1 MKKIVTTLLIASLC
15 MSSLCACSKKK
26 EEGSSNMSETSAT
39 VNDSN
44 TDPSEDVPV
53 LGGYM
58 MNGDLLAMNDA
69 SFDQAVSSYDG
80 MSFVPLQALGT
91 QVVAGK
97 NTRYL
102 AYGTP
107 STENASTSLKIVT
120 VYQDLENNSSILNVA
135 DFHLADYL
143 QDQAASGENELIAGG
158 WTVNSELPNMLDDQT
173 NAYFTKMAGEL
184 TGMAYEPVCVLGTQ
198 VVAGTNY
205 AVLAKGTVVVP
216 DATPNLYVVI
226 MYVDLEGNATLTSSC
241 VIDLASFS

>member
-1 MKKIVTTLLIASLC
+1 MKKIITTLLIASLC
-15 MSSLCACSKKK
+15 MSSLCACSKK
-26 EEGSSNMSETSAT
+26 EEGSSNMSDTTAT

-44 TDPSEDVPV
+44 TDPSDDLV
-53 LGGYM
+53 LDGGYM

-135 DFHLADYL
+135 DFNLTDYL
-143 QDQAASGENELIAGG
+143 KDQSASDENGLVAGG

-173 NAYFTKMAGEL
+173 NAYFTKVSEEL

-216 DATPNLYVVI
+216 DARPNLYVVI
-226 MYVDLEGNATLTSSC
+226 MYVDLEGNVTFTSSC